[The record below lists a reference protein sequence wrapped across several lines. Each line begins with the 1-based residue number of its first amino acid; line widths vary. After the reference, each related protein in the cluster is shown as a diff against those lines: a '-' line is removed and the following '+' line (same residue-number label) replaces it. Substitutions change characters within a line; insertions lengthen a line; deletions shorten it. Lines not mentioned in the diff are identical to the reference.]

1 MKTYRIFSMI
11 LLSTV
16 LLGSCDWHT
25 SRTIIGSGDVISEER
40 PLSSFT
46 GLSVTGQ
53 CNVDLTIGESFFVEL
68 HAQSQ
73 VLEVLTTR
81 VNNGILEIGF
91 DPDYN
96 VKTYE
101 EISATIVLP
110 ALNFIALTGTGDF
123 TLSGEKQSLLDIHIT
138 GAGSVEAFDMEVDD
152 CNITIAG
159 TGNCEVS
166 VNESLSVSI
175 SGVGNVFYKGS
186 PELYSDISG
195 MGKVLEA
202 GR

>member
-1 MKTYRIFSMI
+1 MKTFRIFSMI
-11 LLSTV
+11 LLSTI
-16 LLGSCDWHT
+16 LLGSCDT
-25 SRTIIGSGDVISEER
+25 MITRTIIGSGDVVSEER
-40 PLSSFT
+40 PISSFT
-46 GLSVTGQ
+46 GLSVTGN
-53 CNVDLTIGESFFVEL
+53 CNVDITIGESFFVEL

-73 VLEVLTTR
+73 VLEVMTTR

-96 VKTYE
+96 VKTHE

-123 TLSGEKQSLLDIHIT
+123 KLNGEKQSLLDIHIT
-138 GAGSVEAFDMEVDD
+138 GAGNVEAFDMEVDD

-166 VNESLSVSI
+166 VRESLSVSI

-186 PELYSDISG
+186 PDLHSDISG
-195 MGKVLEA
+195 VGNVIAA